1 MKERNIGLLS
11 TLACY
16 ILWGLLPLYWH
27 ILEDLDSIFILC
39 NRIIWSAVFTI
50 AILLITK
57 KFGEVVFDAPL
68 ATEEDRREAYG
79 EQRLQSLGLFYGV
92 VVFVVWVD
100 RPAAPHLISVR
111 KATRHEEQRYWQTV
125 GH

>member
-1 MKERNIGLLS
+1 MITWDEPKRSENLRKHGVD
-11 TLACY
+11 LADC
-16 ILWGLLPLYWH
+16 
-27 ILEDLDSIFILC
+27 
-39 NRIIWSAVFTI
+39 
-50 AILLITK
+50 
-57 KFGEVVFDAPL
+57 EVVFDAPM

>member
-1 MKERNIGLLS
+1 MITWDEPKRRENLRKHGID
-11 TLACY
+11 LADC
-16 ILWGLLPLYWH
+16 
-27 ILEDLDSIFILC
+27 
-39 NRIIWSAVFTI
+39 
-50 AILLITK
+50 
-57 KFGEVVFDAPL
+57 EVVFDAPL
-68 ATEEDRREAYG
+68 ATAEDDREAYG

-92 VVFVVWVD
+92 VVFLVWVD

>member
-1 MKERNIGLLS
+1 
-11 TLACY
+11 
-16 ILWGLLPLYWH
+16 
-27 ILEDLDSIFILC
+27 
-39 NRIIWSAVFTI
+39 
-50 AILLITK
+50 
-57 KFGEVVFDAPL
+57 VVSFC
-68 ATEEDRREAYG
+68 TGSYG